1 MYKYRKKNIKSK
13 TRDMLQSSMLK
24 FSPFDYTDTGYLKHL
39 AEQLNLR
46 KAREASVALRKDMME
61 SNNRSNYQNELDRLQ
76 SELHRP
82 NLPYHTKEHLEKRV
96 EQLRKLVFSWS

>member
-39 AEQLNLR
+39 AGQLNLR
-46 KAREASVALRKDMME
+46 KGERGE
-61 SNNRSNYQNELDRLQ
+61 RSITQRYDGKQQ
-76 SELHRP
+76 Q
-82 NLPYHTKEHLEKRV
+82 
-96 EQLRKLVFSWS
+96 EQLPERT